1 MEAANSPGLV
11 AIILIDLDN
20 FKKANK
26 SEGHEYG
33 NHALKDFAT
42 RLSEHFGSTTYVGR
56 LEADEFMVILSH
68 QKDVAAIK
76 KSAEAINHMAREIT
90 VEGNNAGLS
99 ASIGVSVAPR
109 DGKTYN
115 QLYHAADLALF
126 KAKEKGR
133 DCYQLADD
141 DA

>member
-1 MEAANSPGLV
+1 M
-11 AIILIDLDN
+11 
-20 FKKANK
+20 
-26 SEGHEYG
+26 
-33 NHALKDFAT
+33 
-42 RLSEHFGSTTYVGR
+42 GR

-109 DGKTYN
+109 NGKTYN